1 LFFAGGTKPQRDLL
15 WPVLSLFAFLCCGS
29 DKNHYLDP
37 SDRVQEIIH
46 VVTPV
51 TNSLVGRL
59 AESFYH
65 LRKVKRLHRWDTW
78 KESKK
83 TDFKDESILLYLFS
97 EKLPT
102 RFNDDNFKIISG
114 SLWMIVVQWS
124 RRDLARWNVD
134 GKKTY
139 DETSWW

>member
-65 LRKVKRLHRWDTW
+65 LRKVKRLHRWDT
-78 KESKK
+78 
-83 TDFKDESILLYLFS
+83 
-97 EKLPT
+97 
-102 RFNDDNFKIISG
+102 RFNDDNLKIISG

-134 GKKTY
+134 GEKTY